1 MPEILV
7 GVAIAA
13 LIALYLLFL
22 LLKAILKALSG
33 LVTNLWNYMTGGTA
47 EAEHVRTQGLQEE
60 RTRRRKAR
68 AEQRGV
74 RQKARADQCGVN
86 GGFRVETRIADMVG
100 SCGPQAAKIRLAS
113 GTLEGV
119 DCGCT
124 PLSNAPK
131 GLDAVAGM
139 SELKQQ
145 LREDVVEVFRNPARF
160 KKYGISIPNGVLLFG
175 PPGCGKTYI
184 ARQLAAELGYSFFE
198 ICPSDIGSSYMH
210 GTILKIRETFE
221 EATRKAPS
229 VLFIDEFEALVPS
242 RATIGDS
249 HQYKVEEVNEFLSR
263 MSGCSER
270 RILLIAATN
279 QPWEIDSA
287 VQRSGRLDKKIYVAP
302 PDLTA
307 RNEMLAHH
315 LRGRYMSP
323 DLNTD
328 ALVNQLSGYSASDLK
343 LLVDEASKLA
353 FKSDE
358 AIGEKHLAAARSI
371 VSPSVSSE
379 DEARYQQFGRGMAGN
394 SRAVSKLGFR
404 T

>member
-1 MPEILV
+1 MPEILG
-7 GVAIAA
+7 GVLIAA
-13 LIALYLLFL
+13 FVVLYLLCI
-22 LLKAILKALSG
+22 LLKLIWEFLAEKIGDLWD
-33 LVTNLWNYMTGGTA
+33 NLTGKTA
-47 EAEHVRTQGLQEE
+47 RRKEAEKELVRTQELQEA

-74 RQKARADQCGVN
+74 K
-86 GGFRVETRIADMVG
+86 GGSEAETRTANKLG
-100 SCGPQAAKIRLAS
+100 LWCPQTAKATLAS
-113 GTLEGV
+113 RAPEGV

-124 PLSNAPK
+124 LLSNAPK
-131 GLDAVAGM
+131 GLNAVAGM
-139 SELKQQ
+139 TELKQQ
-145 LREDVVEVFRNPARF
+145 LRDEVVEVFRNPARF
-160 KKYGISIPNGVLLFG
+160 KKYGIAIPNGVLLFG

-221 EATRKAPS
+221 EAARKAPS

-242 RATIGDS
+242 RATISGS
-249 HQYKVEEVNEFLSR
+249 HQYKVEEVNEFLSG

-279 QPWEIDSA
+279 QPWEIDPA

-302 PDLTA
+302 PDLSA
-307 RNEMLAHH
+307 RSEMLAHH

-358 AIGEKHLAAARSI
+358 AIGEKHLAAARNI
-371 VSPSVSSE
+371 VSPSISSE
-379 DEARYQQFGRGMAGN
+379 DEAQYQQLGRGAAGN
-394 SRAVSKLGFR
+394 SRAVSKLGFH